1 MERILGQKG
10 NYRLYNDGCATVPY
24 IITIE
29 RKKVLKGGFVAWE
42 RVPNTPIYTDL
53 AKANFAFADLLVKEH
68 QV

>member
-1 MERILGQKG
+1 MIIFAEKG
-10 NYRLYNDGCATVPY
+10 DYRLVNDGCGTVPY
-24 IITIE
+24 LLTIE
-29 RKKVLKGGFVAWE
+29 RKKVFSNGFVAWD